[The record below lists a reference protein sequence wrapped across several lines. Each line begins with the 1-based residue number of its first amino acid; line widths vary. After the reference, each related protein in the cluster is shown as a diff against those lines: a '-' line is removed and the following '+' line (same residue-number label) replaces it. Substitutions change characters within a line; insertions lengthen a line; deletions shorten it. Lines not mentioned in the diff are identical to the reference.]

1 VTLQKGYTIRMEN
14 KRVKRIFIDM
24 DGVLVDFIKG
34 VSEMIGKP
42 LTADVKGHSE
52 YDERKQ
58 ELTDK
63 RLFRSLPPMVDYHEL
78 VGYVKHT
85 QLPWEIL
92 TAAGKVNRQTVVYDK
107 CEWIKQYVD
116 PFIVTTCTYSGTQK
130 GAFAEKGSVLIDD
143 RQVNI
148 DAWEANGGIG
158 ILHTSAENTIN
169 QLKALRSGA
178 DVVELKK
185 EVPVVKHK

>member
-1 VTLQKGYTIRMEN
+1 MEN

-85 QLPWEIL
+85 QLPLEIL

-143 RQVNI
+143 RQKNI
-148 DAWEANGGIG
+148 DAWIDAGGIG
-158 ILHTSAENTIN
+158 IVHVSARDTIE
-169 QLKALRSGA
+169 QLKLLRNN
-178 DVVELKK
+178 D
-185 EVPVVKHK
+185 

>member
-1 VTLQKGYTIRMEN
+1 M
-14 KRVKRIFIDM
+14 
-24 DGVLVDFIKG
+24 
-34 VSEMIGKP
+34 
-42 LTADVKGHSE
+42 
-52 YDERKQ
+52 
-58 ELTDK
+58 
-63 RLFRSLPPMVDYHEL
+63 
-78 VGYVKHT
+78 
-85 QLPWEIL
+85 
-92 TAAGKVNRQTVVYDK
+92 
-107 CEWIKQYVD
+107 
-116 PFIVTTCTYSGTQK
+116 TTCTYSGTQK